1 MRHDPSAPFGRDAL
15 AAPPRLGARH
25 RAIALLIGAMAVKLA
40 YFAALGRPVGCD
52 CGLIWAMPDDPTLN
66 SQVLLDPYTLMH
78 LVSGMLVIALVR
90 TIRPDWGPWT
100 LMGAAIVSST
110 IWELVENLPPVVAA
124 FNYDPSDPLTY
135 SGDSILNAMADG
147 LAVAAG
153 ALLAL
158 RMRTVPIL
166 LAALAVEIAL
176 SLWIADGLVIGI
188 LRALGLWS

>member
-15 AAPPRLGARH
+15 AAPPSLGARQ
-25 RAIALLIGAMAVKLA
+25 RAIALLLGAMAVKLA
-40 YFAALGRPVGCD
+40 YFAALGRPIGCD
-52 CGLIWAMPDDPTLN
+52 CGLIWAMPHNPALN

-78 LVSGMLVIALVR
+78 LVSGMLIVALVR
-90 TIRPDWGPWT
+90 KIRPDWGPWT

-110 IWELVENLPPVVAA
+110 IWELVENLPAVVAA

-153 ALLAL
+153 ALMAL
-158 RMRTVPIL
+158 RMRSLPIL
-166 LAALAVEIAL
+166 MAALAAEIAL
-176 SLWIADGLVIGI
+176 SLWIADGFVIGI
-188 LRALGLWS
+188 LRALGLWP